1 MDLIPIVCN
10 KTKRK
15 ADPSIPP
22 TSITAKKISGRRFL
36 IASTFRWMM
45 KKEDIKRKGKAAP
58 NGSGKSPVV
67 PSGDVKSLMIELG
80 VHQEELKSQNEELRQ
95 AQLELSRAHDRY
107 KGLFESAP
115 IGYLVLDGSFMIRE
129 ANLKAASLLGSHDK
143 DLIGTP
149 LSKFM
154 DRQEADAFYLHLMEA
169 RKSGTQKSGELLF
182 HRPDGTLFH
191 GYLEASPYEDSLFG
205 HGWRIALIDI
215 TLRKRAEESLHDSK
229 EALRK
234 ANESLEQ
241 RVRERT
247 AELQNL
253 TGELEKSRQELRRL
267 ASELVLAEERERKRI
282 AGVLHDDIAQVLAA
296 IRMRLDLLHDVPSD
310 SMDKLTL
317 EEAKALLL
325 QSIQET
331 RALLTDIGNP
341 LLFDMGLKAACE
353 SLADR
358 LMNRNPVRIHCD
370 IQEPF
375 KNLDPDVKAILYQ
388 VVRELLNNVVK
399 HSLARNAHVLVDME
413 NGNIRVKVTDDGV
426 GFDPHVLGAPTVDG
440 GFGLYSIQE
449 RLSAADGNLRIES
462 APETGTVVT
471 ATLPAA
477 SN

>member
-1 MDLIPIVCN
+1 
-10 KTKRK
+10 
-15 ADPSIPP
+15 
-22 TSITAKKISGRRFL
+22 
-36 IASTFRWMM
+36 MM
-45 KKEDIKRKGKAAP
+45 KKEDIKRKGKTAP

-129 ANLKAASLLGSHDK
+129 TNLKAASILGSPGK

-154 DRQEADAFYLHLMEA
+154 DRQEADAFYLHFMDV
-169 RKSGTQKSGELLF
+169 RKRGTQKSGELVF
-182 HRPDGTLFH
+182 CRHGGTLFH

-205 HGWRIALIDI
+205 KGWRIALIDI
-215 TLRKRAEESLHDSK
+215 TRRKQAE
-229 EALRK
+229 EALRE

-247 AELQNL
+247 ADLQNL
-253 TGELEKSRQELRRL
+253 TGELERSRQELRKL
-267 ASELVLAEERERKRI
+267 AAELVLAEERERKRI
-282 AGVLHDDIAQVLAA
+282 AGVLHDNIAQVLAA
-296 IRMRLDLLHDVPSD
+296 IRMRLDLLQGVPSD
-310 SMDKLTL
+310 SMDERTL

-358 LMNRNPVRIHCD
+358 LMNRNPVRIRCD
-370 IQEPF
+370 IRDTF
-375 KNLDPDVKAILYQ
+375 KNLNPDVKAILYQ
-388 VVRELLNNVVK
+388 VVQELLNNVVK
-399 HSLARNAHVLVDME
+399 HSLAQHAHVLIDME
-413 NGNIRVKVTDDGV
+413 NGNFRVKVTDDGV
-426 GFDPHVLGAPTVDG
+426 GFNPRVLGAPTVDG
-440 GFGLYSIQE
+440 GFGLYSIRE
-449 RLSAADGNLRIES
+449 RLSAVDGNLRIES
-462 APETGTVVT
+462 APGAGTVVT
-471 ATLPAA
+471 ATLPTA